1 MRTTAALR
9 FRGSCPHK
17 VLRGQR
23 QGAALHPRLC
33 GGHVSQRARLRG
45 ERQRAL
51 PSGLPLGPLAPDP
64 EMLTHLHF
72 ACGRDGGFGAQTIDD
87 TMLTSP
93 PKGGRAGR

>member
-1 MRTTAALR
+1 VAAVHIR
-9 FRGSCPHK
+9 SYADSG
-17 VLRGQR
+17 
-23 QGAALHPRLC
+23 
-33 GGHVSQRARLRG
+33 
-45 ERQRAL
+45 RAL
-51 PSGLPLGPLAPDP
+51 PCTRAYAAGTSHSERAYAASARGLCPLDSRWGLKAPDP